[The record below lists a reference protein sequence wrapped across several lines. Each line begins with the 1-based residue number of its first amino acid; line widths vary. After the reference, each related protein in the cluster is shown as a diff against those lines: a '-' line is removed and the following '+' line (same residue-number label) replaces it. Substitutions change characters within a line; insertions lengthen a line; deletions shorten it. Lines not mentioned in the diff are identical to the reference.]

1 MEILVEDVVNKI
13 KEIFNNTKVST
24 VETIYEKNDS
34 DLKLIISLDKILYD
48 NTNII
53 YTKII
58 FNTDIDKIKLTK
70 NYFTYLY
77 DINCEYVRIYFD
89 NINELYN
96 KINTIFNSGNFGDNI
111 KILSNFIKSPSSLIN
126 IWFEKNN
133 ITNLSVI
140 NVISEKINIVPC
152 KLLSFTF
159 TIELNNNQIV
169 KLTIMRDNYFI
180 FKFEFLN
187 TIHKEEDNNL
197 NRLIEIIGNTLKN
210 KLKI

>member
-1 MEILVEDVVNKI
+1 M
-13 KEIFNNTKVST
+13 
-24 VETIYEKNDS
+24 
-34 DLKLIISLDKILYD
+34 
-48 NTNII
+48 
-53 YTKII
+53 
-58 FNTDIDKIKLTK
+58 
-70 NYFTYLY
+70 
-77 DINCEYVRIYFD
+77 
-89 NINELYN
+89 
-96 KINTIFNSGNFGDNI
+96 
-111 KILSNFIKSPSSLIN
+111 
-126 IWFEKNN
+126 
-133 ITNLSVI
+133 I